1 MSQTVHDTIIIGGG
15 PAGAAAA
22 VYAARKKLK
31 SLIITENF
39 GGQSIVSGGIEN
51 WIGEEKVTGLELG
64 EKLEKHVRVQE
75 DIDVIVSEKVV
86 ATTET
91 SDCPFEITT
100 EKGKAYRSK
109 TLIIA
114 SGARRRRLNIPGED
128 TFDGKGVAFC
138 STCDAPFFRDQD
150 VAVVGSGNSALEI
163 VLDLFPYAKNIYLL
177 IRRDKLKGDP
187 VAQEKVTR
195 APQVKIIANA
205 EVQEILGEQTATG
218 LRYKDKKADA
228 IKNLQ
233 VGGVFVE
240 IGSIPNAEFVR
251 DLVETN
257 EAGEIVVDHR
267 TAETSKK
274 GIFAAGD
281 VTSDPFKQ
289 NNIAAGDGV
298 RAALSAYNC
307 ILNIKKCSPCAEKG
321 E

>member
-1 MSQTVHDTIIIGGG
+1 MR
-15 PAGAAAA
+15 A
-22 VYAARKKLK
+22 
-31 SLIITENF
+31 
-39 GGQSIVSGGIEN
+39 
-51 WIGEEKVTGLELG
+51 
-64 EKLEKHVRVQE
+64 QE
-75 DIDVIVSEKVV
+75 DIEVIVSEKVV
-86 ATTET
+86 AKTET

-150 VAVVGSGNSALEI
+150 VAVVGSGNSALET

-205 EVQEILGEQTATG
+205 EVQEILGEQTVTG
-218 LRYKDKKADA
+218 LRYKDKNADE

-240 IGSIPNAEFVR
+240 IGSIPNSEFVR

-257 EAGEIVVDHR
+257 EAGEIVVDHQ

-281 VTSDPFKQ
+281 VTNDPFKQ